1 MTKPD
6 GRRVR
11 LADLLVERGFYSTLE
26 QASAHILAGH
36 VRVDGGLVDKAGTA
50 VSTTARLVVR
60 AGTRFA
66 SRGGF
71 KLATALQ
78 TFSIQVSGRVAIDCG
93 AAAGGFTDCLLQQ
106 GASFVHAVDAGV
118 GQLVGRLAADSRVR
132 NWERT
137 NLGELHRV
145 QFEPPPD
152 LITLDL
158 SYLSLRD
165 ALPLA
170 SRLLDAEGDV
180 LALFKPLFEVEDASA
195 RRTGR
200 INGDHLIVESLQR
213 ALDVGARAGL
223 QPLRGIKLAL
233 RPRHGVHEYF
243 LWFQRATLA
252 AQWTPSYDE
261 LADLVGGKGIGP
273 DEAW

>member
-1 MTKPD
+1 MAKLD

-11 LADLLVERGFYSTLE
+11 LADLLVERGFYPTLE

-36 VRVDGGLVDKAGTA
+36 VWVDGSLVDKAGTA

-60 AGTRFA
+60 TGARFA

-78 TFSIQVSGRVAIDCG
+78 MFPIQISGRVAIDCG
-93 AAAGGFTDCLLQQ
+93 AATGGFTDCLLQQ
-106 GASFVHAVDAGV
+106 GASFVYAVDAGV

-137 NLGELHRV
+137 NLGELRRA
-145 QFEPPPD
+145 QLEPPPD

-158 SYLSLRD
+158 SYLSLKD

-170 SRLLDAEGDV
+170 GRLLDVEGDV
-180 LALFKPLFEVEDASA
+180 LALFKPLFEVEDARA

-200 INGDHLIVESLQR
+200 INGDHFIVEGLQR
-213 ALDVGARAGL
+213 VLDVGARVGL
-223 QPLRGIKLAL
+223 QPLRGTKLAL

-243 LWFQRATLA
+243 LWFQRTTSAV
-252 AQWTPSYDE
+252 QWAPSYGE

-273 DEAW
+273 DEA